1 MLRLPTTTL
10 PTDIRKFKEFET
22 AVLSGGLPTTNQ
34 EKPTPTSVVQ
44 ISQAPT
50 LAVIKVDQVLET
62 PCNLSEEMDASV
74 KGLQELFEQ
83 TYVALSQAQSANDP
97 SMSTAGPYVLLAD
110 VKSAISQLRDKASSL
125 VAERIQRDK
134 IALVEL
140 EDLKHKHVLLQAEFQ
155 SKFEKDKTISLPI
168 PNKPNRKLFARQ
180 DSNDSANSFIP
191 LEGETFEDYKLREL
205 ERKAKK
211 LQDALAEGKAAQDSD
226 SEDDKSA
233 IPGIDE
239 PLKASAPKPA
249 EVKPI
254 EPAKPCSGQDRHHDH
269 EDHNHEHQHSHGGRG
284 FCACRRRGDHTHR
297 HLYMDTHQM
306 HYGL

>member
-1 MLRLPTTTL
+1 MLGLPTTTL

-22 AVLSGGLPTTNQ
+22 AVLAGGLPAASHEKSSSTPVIQVSQTPTPVVIKGDQ
-34 EKPTPTSVVQ
+34 LLEKPSSLLEETDVS
-44 ISQAPT
+44 
-50 LAVIKVDQVLET
+50 IK
-62 PCNLSEEMDASV
+62 A
-74 KGLQELFEQ
+74 LQDLFEQ
-83 TYVALSQAQSANDP
+83 TYAALSQAQPANTQNA
-97 SMSTAGPYVLLAD
+97 STAGPHVLLAD
-110 VKSAISQLRDKASSL
+110 VKNALSQLRDKASSL

-134 IALVEL
+134 VAVLQL

-155 SKFEKDKTISLPI
+155 SKFEKDKTISLQI

-211 LQDALAEGKAAQDSD
+211 LQDALAEGKAPEDSD
-226 SEDDKSA
+226 SEDDKSP

-239 PLKASAPKPA
+239 PLQASAPKLA

-254 EPAKPCSGQDRHHDH
+254 EPAKPSSGHDH
-269 EDHNHEHQHSHGGRG
+269 HEHDDHDHEHQHGHGGRG